1 MAEIENAMR
10 YGISAGVILLNELDQ
25 ILLVHHQEKDIF
37 DFWVPPG
44 GRLEGNESIYDCA
57 RREVLEETGLQVEL
71 GQVLYIQEFWEPD
84 YHFVKF
90 FISGDISGGSLTIE
104 NKEPDEGFLVE
115 ACFFSQQELRD
126 LTVFP
131 EILRDQ
137 FWSDLKSRNLSTK
150 YLGIEEIKF

>member
-1 MAEIENAMR
+1 MGKIENAMR
-10 YGISAGVILLNELDQ
+10 YGISAGVIILNEQNQ
-25 ILLVHHQEKDIF
+25 ILLVRHQEKDKF

-71 GQVLYIQEFWEPD
+71 GQVLYIQEFWEQD

-90 FISGDISGGSLTIE
+90 FIKGNVVGGSLTTQ
-104 NKEPDEGFLVE
+104 NKETDEYFLVD
-115 ACFFSQQELRD
+115 ARFFSQHELQN

-131 EILRDQ
+131 EILKSQ
-137 FWSDLKSRNLSTK
+137 FWQDRKNGNLSTR
-150 YLGIEEIKF
+150 YLGLERLAF

>member
-10 YGISAGVILLNELDQ
+10 FGISAGVILLNEQDQ
-25 ILLVHHQEKDIF
+25 VLLVHHQKKDTF

-44 GRLEGNESIYDCA
+44 GRLEGIESIYDCA

-71 GQVLYIQEFWEPD
+71 GQILYIQEFWEPD

-90 FISGDISGGSLTIE
+90 FISGNVVGGSLTTQNIDT
-104 NKEPDEGFLVE
+104 DEHFLVD
-115 ACFFSQQELRD
+115 ARFFSQHELQN

-131 EILRDQ
+131 EILKTQ
-137 FWSDLKSRNLSTK
+137 FWQDRKNGNLSTR
-150 YLGIEEIKF
+150 YLGLERLAF